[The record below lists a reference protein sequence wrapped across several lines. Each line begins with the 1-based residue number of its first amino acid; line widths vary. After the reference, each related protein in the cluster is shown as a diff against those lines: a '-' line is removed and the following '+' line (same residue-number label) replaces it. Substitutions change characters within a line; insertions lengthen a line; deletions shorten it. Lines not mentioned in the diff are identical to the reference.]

1 MLCNGREQVP
11 EHPDP
16 EGCVAGHYIFD
27 LVRILV
33 ELQVDVVYGVIVT
46 GQLYP
51 FLHAQD
57 KAGPKCFLI
66 GGA

>member
-1 MLCNGREQVP
+1 MLCDGREEVP